1 METKKSPRVNLENRK
16 RIFREIGLIIALL
29 SVFILFEYSIHPKEV
44 QVSTADGSSFMEDFM
59 PHTVAEKEH
68 PKEKITKPLPEKKV
82 IDPAI
87 TVTDKKE
94 HDQSGMLIDYGF
106 LNGLDSLSFE
116 KHTDEPEHVFKY
128 SEKRPQFPGGDKA
141 LLEFIDENT
150 KLTPEILEMG
160 ISGMV
165 VVEFVVHKSGKV
177 IKPVIVEAPTL
188 FHEKSV
194 LEMMSQMPD
203 FIPGEQGGE
212 KVSVSL
218 RIPIRFEIKN

>member
-1 METKKSPRVNLENRK
+1 METKKSPRVNLENRT

-29 SVFILFEYSIHPKEV
+29 FVFILFEYSIRPKEV
-44 QVSTADGSSFMEDFM
+44 QFSTADGTSFMEDLM
-59 PHTVAEKEH
+59 PHTVAEKDP

-87 TVTDKKE
+87 TETDKKE
-94 HDQSGMLIDYGF
+94 DDQSRMLINYDL

-116 KHTDEPEHVFKY
+116 KQTDEPETVFAF

-141 LLEFIDENT
+141 LLEFIDKNT

-177 IKPVIVEAPTL
+177 LEPVIVEAPTI

-194 LEMMSQMPD
+194 LEMMSLMPD

-212 KVSVSL
+212 KVSVSVK
-218 RIPIRFEIKN
+218 IPIQFEIKN